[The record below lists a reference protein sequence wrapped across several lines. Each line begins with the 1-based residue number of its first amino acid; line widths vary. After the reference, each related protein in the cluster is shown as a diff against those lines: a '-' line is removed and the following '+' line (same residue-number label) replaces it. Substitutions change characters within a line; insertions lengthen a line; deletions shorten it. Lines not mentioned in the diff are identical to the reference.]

1 MGRQL
6 QLRET
11 MIAQP
16 PPKLADFT
24 PEETL
29 RYARH
34 LTLPEVGRDGQSR
47 LKRSR
52 VLIIGAGGLGSP
64 TSMYL
69 AAAGVGTIGIVDFD
83 VVDASNLQRQILHGT
98 SDIGSLKLDSA
109 AATLRE
115 INPHVHVERYPVR
128 LDSANALEIFR
139 DYDLVV
145 DGTDNF
151 PTRYLANDACVIA
164 GKPYVYGSIFRF
176 EGQNSVFA
184 MPGQPCYRC
193 LFAEPPPPGMVPSCS
208 EGGVLGAL
216 PGIVG
221 TIQAMEA
228 IKLLLGKGESLAG
241 RILMFD
247 ALRMK
252 FRELRLKRDPSCPVC
267 GDAPTVRE
275 LIDYDAF
282 CGILADETRSG
293 GMTEDGEATE
303 VTVTE
308 LKEALDRGEKI
319 TLLDVRE
326 PHEWDIGNLAPQ
338 GATLIPLRELPDR
351 AGELDPGADLV
362 IYCRSGARSDR
373 AASLLRDQGFGRVR
387 NLIGGIRAWSD
398 EIDPSIP
405 KY

>member
-1 MGRQL
+1 
-6 QLRET
+6 

-208 EGGVLGAL
+208 EGGVLGVL